1 MSYPIDSGPNSP
13 LSDISRVDVPGAGSG
28 ADLQCGADR
37 FVQGLLAIV
46 QGLVADVPIVGD
58 IVEALTGVEDGDYTD
73 LGTFASLLFGRDVSL
88 ASRVSK
94 IENKIAIGAQ
104 YFDDFNRGDNDAA
117 LGEGWTQGG
126 NGQVLGIH
134 DQAAQLKR
142 DPLPDD
148 GVRYAICPQVA
159 SADTVTVSAVIHPK
173 GTPPAPRTSLFLR
186 ANAALTEFVYVNLFG
201 GKCYLGRGTRSGN
214 SWSFTDWK
222 SDLTRSYSNS
232 STIEFKAEGTHYRL
246 VIDGVLILDHTD
258 VSGYPVDASHRTVGF
273 SLQTWTAI
281 LAVPQFSGGL
291 ASFALRS
298 AVELEAVA
306 VAQST
311 AAAAQTTATAA
322 NTTAETANTTAN
334 NAATVAGNLDARVTA
349 LENGGTRTVYTS
361 NASWSNP
368 GAGRV
373 GVAVINGGQGGQ
385 SNNQGSGNRLG
396 GAHGGYVFREFN
408 CADLTSTV
416 AITVGAGGATS
427 FGTGGVSSFGAYLV
441 GISGAPGS
449 ILTSQGAVAS
459 ASTPGVGGQGATG
472 NADTATNGGS
482 SALATGGARG
492 TKSVTGSAGQ
502 SVSTGSV
509 VPCGGGGGGG
519 GGGNADAFG
528 QPGDGG
534 AGGAP
539 GGGGGGAGAHGGL
552 NPTAFASG
560 GIGGNGRVIL
570 IFTPGAA

>member
-1 MSYPIDSGPNSP
+1 MERLPRRTPSAQFDIVDLVLDA
-13 LSDISRVDVPGAGSG
+13 LSELPVIGDILDFLDGVLDADGVIGMIADAIGDFIAALIGLLNFIPGAGST
-28 ADLQCGADR
+28 L
-37 FVQGLLAIV
+37 
-46 QGLVADVPIVGD
+46 
-58 IVEALTGVEDGDYTD
+58 
-73 LGTFASLLFGRDVSL
+73 
-88 ASRVSK
+88 
-94 IENKIAIGAQ
+94 
-104 YFDDFNRGDNDAA
+104 
-117 LGEGWTQGG
+117 
-126 NGQVLGIH
+126 
-134 DQAAQLKR
+134 
-142 DPLPDD
+142 
-148 GVRYAICPQVA
+148 
-159 SADTVTVSAVIHPK
+159 
-173 GTPPAPRTSLFLR
+173 
-186 ANAALTEFVYVNLFG
+186 
-201 GKCYLGRGTRSGN
+201 
-214 SWSFTDWK
+214 
-222 SDLTRSYSNS
+222 SDLAAGLNS
-232 STIEFKAEGTHYRL
+232 TH
-246 VIDGVLILDHTD
+246 
-258 VSGYPVDASHRTVGF
+258 
-273 SLQTWTAI
+273 
-281 LAVPQFSGGL
+281 
-291 ASFALRS
+291 
-298 AVELEAVA
+298 E
-306 VAQST
+306 
-311 AAAAQTTATAA
+311 
-322 NTTAETANTTAN
+322 TAEE
-334 NAATVAGNLDARVTA
+334 AAEATGNLDARVTA

-441 GISGAPGS
+441 GISGSPGS

-482 SALATGGARG
+482 SALATGGAHG

-539 GGGGGGAGAHGGL
+539 GGGGGGAGANGGL
-552 NPTAFASG
+552 NPAAFASG